1 MKKALGIAA
10 VAGLSAIGVLAGAA
24 ATGAQAGTIGLD
36 RGKLLTIQ
44 QVKQADPA
52 TKWIT
57 QVDRGR
63 LPSAYCGPA
72 STEGKGVAQ
81 RLARGHTD
89 EMMAYGSQY
98 LSRYQ
103 TKAAA
108 KAAYTSILATLKT
121 CTYSKP
127 APTHARRIT
136 ENRTIKAGDA
146 TTILR
151 WWDYALPSDPGSE
164 NGGFPYAVTLKGTVV
179 SVLAFSQDG
188 TGMKAANFDKLAV
201 AAAAKLPG

>member
-1 MKKALGIAA
+1 MRKLGITMA
-10 VAGLSAIGVLAGAA
+10 AGLSALGVLAVGASA
-24 ATGAQAGTIGLD
+24 AQAGAYMD
-36 RGKLLTIQ
+36 RTRLVTLS
-44 QVKQADPA
+44 QVKQADPG

-57 QVDRGR
+57 QVDKGT

-72 STEGKGVAQ
+72 STEGKAVAQ
-81 RLARGHTD
+81 RLARGYTD
-89 EMMAYGSQY
+89 EMTNYGTQY

-103 TKAAA
+103 TEAAA

-121 CTYSKP
+121 CKYSKP

-136 ENRTIKAGDA
+136 ENRHIVAGDA

-164 NGGFPYAVTLKGTVV
+164 NGAFPYAVTRKGTAV
-179 SVLAFSQDG
+179 SVLAFSGDG
-188 TGMKAANFDKLAV
+188 VGMKAANFDKIAK
-201 AAAAKLPG
+201 AAAAKLP